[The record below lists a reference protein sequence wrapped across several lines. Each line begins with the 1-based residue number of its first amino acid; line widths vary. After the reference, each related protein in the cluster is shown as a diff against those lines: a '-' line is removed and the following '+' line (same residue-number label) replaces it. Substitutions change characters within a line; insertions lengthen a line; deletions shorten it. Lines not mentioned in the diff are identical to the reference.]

1 MTLKECAMRGTQMD
15 GAEYMDSKGVNV
27 KTC

>member
-1 MTLKECAMRGTQMD
+1 MTLQECAMRRTQMD

-27 KTC
+27 KMC